1 MNVPYLD
8 QRRPALGKG
17 PGLKLVNEWDMLT
30 GMRLHALWP
39 TDDQGYPRTYVPL
52 SVLGFVGDDGRE
64 SQVS

>member
-30 GMRLHALWP
+30 GMRLHAL
-39 TDDQGYPRTYVPL
+39 
-52 SVLGFVGDDGRE
+52 
-64 SQVS
+64 